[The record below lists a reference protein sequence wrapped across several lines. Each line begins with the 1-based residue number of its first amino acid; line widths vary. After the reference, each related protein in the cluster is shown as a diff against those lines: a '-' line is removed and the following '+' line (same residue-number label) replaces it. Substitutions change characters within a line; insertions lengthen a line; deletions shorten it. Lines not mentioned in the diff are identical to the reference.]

1 MRRLFP
7 LEISLAHVAL
17 LHAPVGAQPA
27 ESPHVPATRRGLPV
41 GERNTHRTAHAVM
54 LTWLALV
61 AMALLPVHLA
71 ARELANIDTL
81 SGTPVRATDVR
92 TIAMRAMIDKRG
104 SAIARL
110 NVEERHAVPTFLA
123 IRPGASMLDN
133 ALVKQMSAE
142 NAARAH
148 LKSFADLYRLSSVEI
163 DAAPLHHIESLFN
176 GAQLAKFTNQK
187 DGVEIFRESAAVL
200 MKSSGE
206 VTAIGGWLGATANVA
221 VLSAHPATPF
231 KMSVAE
237 AVAHALGDYRLD
249 ASVMASLQRTD
260 VSSIAEAIEGLTV
273 VSPNYQHF
281 TLADNPAPTA
291 AVTMIEPARAKPVWF
306 RVPDGLIAGYYVEL
320 QINDLEARSQDYY
333 SYVIAADDGRILFRN
348 NQSADAAFTYKVWA
362 DSTGINQP
370 QTGPQ
375 GRNDTPHPTGLN
387 DGYQAPFVAQTLV
400 TLQNG
405 PISTADPWLALGA
418 TKTIGNNVEAWA
430 NHVAPPA
437 GTDGFDADPD
447 ECNVSAPFIG
457 DFHACT
463 SSAGTFAYTYD
474 PNAAPK
480 VSRSQSMAAVVNLF
494 YTTNWLHDWY
504 YDAGF
509 KEIDGN
515 AQTSNFGR
523 GGLGNDSMKAQAQD
537 NSGVNN
543 ANMFTPADGAR
554 PRMRMYLFTGNEAAA
569 VTVTPPGTNL
579 PVGLNQFGPTTFDVS
594 APLAL
599 ASDSVA
605 PLTDGCQ
612 PLANNVAGKIVLV
625 DRGTCSFK
633 TKVFN
638 AQTAG
643 ALGVIVANNVAGGA
657 VSVLGDDLSIPTAIL
672 IPALMVSFE
681 NGAAIKTSLQAGP
694 VTARLQ
700 RFIGPD
706 RDGALDNS
714 IIAHEFGHYISNRL
728 VGNANGLAT
737 TQSRGLG
744 EGWSDFHALLFMA
757 RAEDALAPG
766 NANFAGVYA
775 VGAYAEDGPLIPGAT
790 QGYASYSGL
799 RRYPY
804 SSNLARNPL
813 TFKHIQ
819 TGQSLPTNPPPRF
832 ATDNA
837 ETHATGEIWA
847 SMLWGCYSNLL
858 RDTVRLSFAQA
869 QDRMKRYIV
878 AAYKLTPMNPT
889 LVEARDALFAAIG
902 VNDPADLSLCMAA
915 FAQRGAGIGAQSG
928 DRYSETNA
936 GIVESFSV
944 GNDIAIADISF
955 AVQAAASCDNDAYL
969 DMGET
974 GVVSVTVKNTGNATL
989 TGATLALSGAGLAF
1003 PAGPSLTLPVIAPA
1017 ASATVSKTVR
1027 LAQQDTIGVRNLTV
1041 SVDHA
1046 SLTVPGARVATLPI
1060 LTGRDG
1066 QAATSN
1072 VDDVEAVTSLWTPSL
1087 QNTSNAALN
1096 WARMALTST
1105 NHVWHGPSGDAPGLA
1120 WLTSPPIALTAS
1132 GALSISFDHRY
1143 AFEHDTSTYF
1153 DGGVIEVSEDGGAT
1167 WVDVGAGIYS
1177 GVLDNPFGAS
1187 NPLAGRLAVVGVSNN
1202 YPNFAQAN
1210 IALSPSYLGKTIRVR
1225 FGIGTDSSAQF
1236 GGWDLDNIAIVG
1248 ASSPPFGGYQP
1259 DAFGCVSLLPSAG
1272 NMQSA
1277 IVATNFATPLKIL
1290 AMGGDGLPIPGATI
1304 SFTVPATG
1312 AGLTFSGGGTSAN
1325 AVTDANGFAT
1335 ATSMTAN
1342 NIAGGYNVT
1351 ANIGARSA
1359 TFALTNLPSASGPN
1373 LLSVKSRKNHPG
1385 LGAVD
1390 IDILYA
1396 QPLAGQISVEPRTI
1410 GAGHVL
1416 RFTFDRSIANAGVP
1430 SVRDVNLLAVGSAVA
1445 VASGSIAIVTLTGID
1460 DGKRVSVKLSNVDGS
1475 GFDAAASIGFLV
1487 GDMNSTGRVNAS
1499 DISATKSRVGQM
1511 LSTTNAR
1518 FDADVNGVID
1528 AKDVTAVKARAG
1540 RVIP

>member
-1 MRRLFP
+1 M
-7 LEISLAHVAL
+7 E
-17 LHAPVGAQPA
+17 
-27 ESPHVPATRRGLPV
+27 
-41 GERNTHRTAHAVM
+41 ERNTHCTAHAVL
-54 LTWLALV
+54 LTGLALV
-61 AMALLPVHLA
+61 AMAVLPVHLA

-81 SGTPVRATDVR
+81 SGMPVRAADAR
-92 TIAMRAMIDKRG
+92 TVAMRAMIDKRG
-104 SAIARL
+104 SEIARV

-123 IRPGASMLDN
+123 IRPGTSMLDN
-133 ALVKQMSAE
+133 AVVKQMSAE

-148 LKSFADLYRLSSVEI
+148 LKSFADLYRISSVEI
-163 DAAPLHHIESLFN
+163 DAAPLHHIERLFN
-176 GAQLAKFTNQK
+176 GAQLAKFTNRK
-187 DGVEIFRESAAVL
+187 DGVEIFRESVTVL
-200 MKSSGE
+200 MKSPGE
-206 VTAIGGWLGATANVA
+206 VTAIGGWLGATANVT
-221 VLSAHPATPF
+221 VLSAHPAMPF
-231 KMSVAE
+231 RMRGAE
-237 AVAHALGDYRLD
+237 AVAHALDDYRLD
-249 ASVMASLQRTD
+249 ASVTASLPRTD
-260 VSSIAEAIEGLTV
+260 VSASAAVVEGVAV
-273 VSPNYQHF
+273 VPPYYQHF
-281 TLADNPAPTA
+281 TLADNRATPAT
-291 AVTMIEPARAKPVWF
+291 VTMQAPARAKPVWF

-320 QINDLEARSQDYY
+320 QMNDLETRSQDYY

-348 NQSADAAFTYKVWA
+348 NQTADAAFTYKVWA

-375 GRNDTPHPTGLN
+375 GRNGTPHPTGLN
-387 DGYQAPFVAQTLV
+387 DGYQAPFVAPTLV

-405 PISTADPWLALGA
+405 PISTADPWLATSA

-430 NHVAPPA
+430 NHVAPPSGA
-437 GTDGFDADPD
+437 DVFDVDPD

-463 SSAGTFAYTYD
+463 STAGTFAYTYD
-474 PNAAPK
+474 PNATPK
-480 VSRSQSMAAVVNLF
+480 LSRSQSMAAVVNLF

-509 KEIDGN
+509 REIDGN
-515 AQTSNFGR
+515 AQTNNFGR

-537 NSGVNN
+537 NAGVNN
-543 ANMFTPADGAR
+543 ADMATPADGAR

-579 PVGLNQFGPTTFDVS
+579 PVGMNQFGPTAFDVS

-605 PLTDGCQ
+605 PLTDACQ

-657 VSVLGDDLSIPTAIL
+657 VSILGDDVSIPTSIL

-681 NGAAIKTSLQAGP
+681 NGAAIKTSLQSGP

-728 VGNANGLAT
+728 VGNANGLST

-757 RAEDALAPG
+757 RAEDALATG
-766 NANFAGVYA
+766 NANFTGVYA
-775 VGAYAEDGPLIPGAT
+775 VGGYAEDGPLIPGAT
-790 QGYASYSGL
+790 QGYASYSGF

-804 SSNLARNPL
+804 SSDLAKNPL

-837 ETHATGEIWA
+837 ETHGTGEIWA

-858 RDTVRLSFAQA
+858 RDTARLSFAQA

-889 LVEARDALFAAIG
+889 LVEARDALYAAIG

-936 GIVESFSV
+936 GAVESFSV

-955 AVQAAASCDNDAYL
+955 AVQPVVSCDNDAYL
-969 DMGET
+969 DLGET
-974 GVVSVTVKNTGNATL
+974 GIVSVTVKNTGNATL
-989 TGATLALSGAGLAF
+989 TGATLAMSGAGLTF
-1003 PAGPSLTLPVIAPA
+1003 PAGPSLTLPTIAPT
-1017 ASATVSKTVR
+1017 ASITVSKTVR
-1027 LAQQDTIGVRNLTV
+1027 LAQQDTIGVRNITV

-1046 SLTVPGARVATLPI
+1046 LLTVSGARVAMLPI
-1060 LTGRDG
+1060 QTGRDG
-1066 QAATSN
+1066 QAAASS
-1072 VDDVEAVTSLWTPSL
+1072 VDDVEATSSSWTPSL
-1087 QNTSNAALN
+1087 QNTSNSALN
-1096 WARMALTST
+1096 WTRMALTST

-1120 WLTSPPIALTAS
+1120 WLTSPPIALVAS

-1143 AFEHDTSTYF
+1143 AFEHGASTYY
-1153 DGGVIEVSEDGGAT
+1153 DGGVVEISEDGGTT
-1167 WVDVGAGIYS
+1167 WVDAGTGFYTGA
-1177 GVLDNPFGAS
+1177 LDNSFGAS
-1187 NPLAGRLAVVGVSNN
+1187 NPLAGRIALVGVSNN
-1202 YPNFAQAN
+1202 YPNFAAAN

-1225 FGIGTDSSAQF
+1225 FGVGTDASAQF
-1236 GGWDLDNIAIVG
+1236 GGWDIDNFAIVG
-1248 ASSPPFGGYQP
+1248 AASPPFGGYRP
-1259 DAFGCVSLLPSAG
+1259 DALACVSLTALAG
-1272 NMQSA
+1272 NGQSVT
-1277 IVATNFATPLKIL
+1277 VAANFAIPLKIL
-1290 AMGGDGLPIPGATI
+1290 AMGGDALPVPGATI
-1304 SFTVPATG
+1304 TFTAPATG
-1312 AGLTFSGGGTSAN
+1312 ASLTFSGGGNSVNT
-1325 AVTDANGFAT
+1325 VTDVNGFAT
-1335 ATSMTAN
+1335 APSMSAN
-1342 NIAGGYNVT
+1342 NIAGGYIVT
-1351 ANIGARSA
+1351 ASIGVRSA
-1359 TFALTNLPSASGPN
+1359 TFALTNLPSATGPN
-1373 LLSVKSRKNHPG
+1373 LLNVKSRKVHPG
-1385 LGAVD
+1385 LGDVD
-1390 IDILYA
+1390 VDILYA

-1416 RFTFDRSIANAGVP
+1416 RFNFDRPIANAGLP
-1430 SVRDVNLLAVGSAVA
+1430 SVQDVNLVVIGSVTAR
-1445 VASGSIAIVTLTGID
+1445 ASGNVAIVTLTGIP
-1460 DGKRVSVKLSNVDGS
+1460 DGKRVSVKLTNVDGS
-1475 GFDAAASIGFLV
+1475 GIDAAASIGFMV
-1487 GDMNSTGRVNAS
+1487 GDMNNSLGVNAS
-1499 DISATKSRVGQM
+1499 DISAVKSRVGQM